1 MVRRKINR
9 RRKESNEL
17 FIPRPY
23 KCTNKTLILTPNG
36 DAGLNELIP
45 VGSSPTYHYQAV
57 DEGVMPDDATTYLH
71 TDTSPSLGTE
81 AFTFTNHSTETGVI
95 ASISVYAA
103 VAEASLGGVSAI
115 LVIWNA
121 GMTTSKQS
129 DVKNIY
135 AISPTFT
142 MIGETFTTDA
152 DDNPWTWSTIDSLIA
167 GIALTGKT
175 DNEAQVSTIYVVV
188 SYCE

>member
-57 DEGVMPDDATTYLH
+57 DEGVMPDGVTTYLH
-71 TDTSPSLGTE
+71 TDTSPSVGSE

-103 VAEASLGGVSAI
+103 VAEVSLGGVHAQ
-115 LVIWNA
+115 LAIWNA
-121 GMTTSKQS
+121 GMTSISYGSIET
-129 DVKNIY
+129 IL

-142 MIGETFTTDA
+142 MIGEIFTTDA
-152 DDNPWTWSTIDSLIA
+152 DGNPWTWSTVDSLIA
-167 GIALTGKT
+167 GIKLIGKT
-175 DNEAQVSTIYVVV
+175 ANEAQVTAIYVVV